1 VLECAAGSSIP
12 PRDGEPV
19 SKVTKQGKEKIKI
32 ARGAQKLLELVPQ
45 GGVFIGNTTLQRKSR
60 LGKRY
65 WKLREQLIEGGFLT
79 LGKGRGGS
87 VARSAPQA
95 GDAPEVSKGKLFV
108 DKEFELY
115 EPLRKWVADEWGKG
129 VTPVDF
135 FEVLVT
141 GSPKNRERS
150 SGKWSRPDVTLVQV
164 NSYEYLAQPVLD
176 VSTFEI
182 KKSSDAE
189 DIRSVFEAAA
199 HSRRAHFS
207 YLVVEVE
214 VADYDFPERLI
225 SELERFNIGLIFMW
239 KERGVWKFEEQEW
252 ESDRLNPEPEE
263 LNALL
268 ETFFKDSKRV
278 HEFRRAI
285 GKG

>member
-1 VLECAAGSSIP
+1 MKNTS
-12 PRDGEPV
+12 
-19 SKVTKQGKEKIKI
+19 KQGKETTKISR
-32 ARGAQKLLELVPQ
+32 AAQKLLALVPQ
-45 GGVFIGNTTLQRKSR
+45 EGVFIGNTSLKRKSK
-60 LGKRY
+60 LGKGY
-65 WKLREQLIEGGFLT
+65 WKLRDQLVEGGFLA

-87 VARSAPQA
+87 VARSAAQVGA
-95 GDAPEVSKGKLFV
+95 GPAVRKGRLFV
-108 DKEFELY
+108 AREFDLY
-115 EPLRKWVADEWGKG
+115 EPVRKWVADEWGKS

-135 FEVLVT
+135 FEVRVT
-141 GSPKNRERS
+141 ASPKNKGRA

-164 NSYEYLAQPVLD
+164 NRYEYLAQPVLD
-176 VSTFEI
+176 VTTFEI

-214 VADYDFPERLI
+214 AEDYEFPERLV
-225 SELERFNIGLIFMW
+225 SELERFNIGLVFMW
-239 KERGVWKFEEQEW
+239 KEKDVWKFEQREW

-268 ETFFKDSKRV
+268 ETFFRDSKRV
-278 HEFRRAI
+278 LEFKQAM

>member
-1 VLECAAGSSIP
+1 MRLEQAYEAAEMDQIEGS
-12 PRDGEPV
+12 RR
-19 SKVTKQGKEKIKI
+19 EKSHLSRK
-32 ARGAQKLLELVPQ
+32 AEKLLELVPQ
-45 GGVFIGNTTLQRKSR
+45 DGDFVGNTYLKRKSR
-60 LGKRY
+60 LGKGY
-65 WKLREQLIEGGFLT
+65 WKLRDQLVEGGLLT
-79 LGKGRGGS
+79 IGKGRGGS
-87 VARSAPQA
+87 VARSA
-95 GDAPEVSKGKLFV
+95 SKGESVPELRKRKLFV
-108 DKEFELY
+108 DKESELY
-115 EPLRKWVADEWGKG
+115 EPLRKWVAEEWGKG

-141 GSPKNRERS
+141 GSPRNREIA

-164 NSYEYLAQPVLD
+164 NNYEYLAQPVLD
-176 VSTFEI
+176 VTTFEI
-182 KKSSDAE
+182 KKSSDSE

-214 VADYDFPERLI
+214 GPDYEFPERLV

-239 KERGVWKFEEQEW
+239 KKRGTWQFEEHEW
-252 ESDRLNPEPEE
+252 ETDRLNPEPDE

-268 ETFFKDSKRV
+268 ETFFRDTKRGQV
-278 HEFRRAI
+278 FKRAM

>member
-1 VLECAAGSSIP
+1 VRKSPKQPKETKKI
-12 PRDGEPV
+12 
-19 SKVTKQGKEKIKI
+19 SK
-32 ARGAQKLLELVPQ
+32 AAQKLLALVPQ
-45 GGVFIGNTTLQRKSR
+45 DGVFIGNTSLQRKSK
-60 LGKRY
+60 LGNGY
-65 WKLREQLIEGGFLT
+65 WKLRDQLVDGGYLA

-87 VARSAPQA
+87 VAAQVGAAPA
-95 GDAPEVSKGKLFV
+95 KRKGKLFV
-108 DKEFELY
+108 SKESELY
-115 EPLRKWVADEWGKG
+115 EPVRKWVAEEWSKS

-141 GSPKNRERS
+141 GTPRKKGRA

-164 NSYEYLAQPVLD
+164 NRYEYLAQPSLD
-176 VSTFEI
+176 VTTFEI

-189 DIRSVFEAAA
+189 DVRSVFEAAA

-214 VADYDFPERLI
+214 ERDYEFPERLV

-239 KERGVWKFEEQEW
+239 KGKGEWQFEQREW

-263 LNALL
+263 LNQLL
-268 ETFFKDSKRV
+268 ETFFRDSKRV
-278 HEFRRAI
+278 LEFKQAM
-285 GKG
+285 GK